1 MAITISG
8 YLNRSANIFQAGNDS
23 TGFGFTLGVQYYDRE
38 TKQKE
43 WTNYKVAVFAKAPAQ
58 VQYYQQTLVEGS
70 FVVVSAGNQKID
82 SYEGQNGTRLSIEL
96 IDAKVDQI
104 VSGQKKPQQQGQGG
118 FQQQQQQVN
127 QQIQQPQQPQQPQ
140 QQQQQGGFQQQQPQ
154 QQGGFQQQPQQGGTV
169 NPMKPPVDF
178 DDDIP
183 F

>member
-8 YLNRSANIFQAGNDS
+8 YLNRSANVFQAGES
-23 TGFGFTLGVQYYDRE
+23 TGFGFTIGVQYYDRE

-43 WTNYKVAVFAKAPAQ
+43 WTNYKIAVFAKAPAQ

-82 SYEGQNGTRLSIEL
+82 SFEGQNGTKLSIEL

-104 VSGQKKPQQQGQGG
+104 VSGQKKPQQQSQGG

-127 QQIQQPQQPQQPQ
+127 QQIQQQQSQPQ
-140 QQQQQGGFQQQQPQ
+140 QQVQSQQQQPQ
-154 QQGGFQQQPQQGGTV
+154 YNHQQAQPQQQLQQQ
-169 NPMKPPVDF
+169 NF